1 MIHAY
6 KLIGTNLPNRIL
18 CRMNKSIHPLF
29 ALRHGVAQLLLWS
42 AFYYLLPA
50 LLPLLRAEGVP
61 TEAVSAAI
69 SGALLLWALTL
80 PVAGSLVDKGHG
92 VLLMRGGGLLGCLLM
107 VLALVLPRQVA
118 LVPIVLLG
126 FTMASTLY
134 DPCFA
139 LLLRT
144 RGLDASGAITKV
156 TLIAGLAT
164 VMTYPLVSAL
174 RHVMPW
180 PAIVLVFAVVALVG
194 VALLPSQPSAP
205 SGKVREV
212 DTRALAVA
220 SLPVILLV
228 ATPFGL
234 GIFSHASMLFVLPLA
249 LTEQGWDAAMVLLL
263 PAMLGPAQVVGR
275 LVWLK
280 FAPDGLGRRLGADAV
295 FLVAGDPGGVG
306 GQWRQLD
313 DDYSGN
319 GAAGGA
325 ARHQHRVAAAGGAQ
339 RVAGG
344 NDRPIPRFRG
354 YDRHLLHGDCT
365 GGCRF
370 CSRQF
375 RLLRAGGAGGMLE
388 LGGPAGD
395 LRPSR
400 PVAQEVGMERIIVA
414 GGAMTPFNRRKDQS
428 SWRDWAAEVFLA
440 ALDDA
445 GLGPDDIDALVFS
458 SESDFFT
465 LQLNPASVLAPD
477 LGLGGISVMRVE
489 GGGASGHV
497 AVQAAAMQVLSGQ
510 AARVAVIGA
519 EPSASQ
525 LPASDVVALYG
536 LSFDALTEG
545 MTGVDATSLYAL
557 SAAGFMQRTGANA
570 ADFAGV
576 AVRNRQHARHNPNA
590 HLPLDTD
597 IEAVLASPGHRRAL
611 SPAGLLAAVGW
622 RGMRDSGP
630 ARRCA

>member
-1 MIHAY
+1 
-6 KLIGTNLPNRIL
+6 
-18 CRMNKSIHPLF
+18 
-29 ALRHGVAQLLLWS
+29 
-42 AFYYLLPA
+42 
-50 LLPLLRAEGVP
+50 
-61 TEAVSAAI
+61 
-69 SGALLLWALTL
+69 
-80 PVAGSLVDKGHG
+80 
-92 VLLMRGGGLLGCLLM
+92 
-107 VLALVLPRQVA
+107 
-118 LVPIVLLG
+118 
-126 FTMASTLY
+126 
-134 DPCFA
+134 
-139 LLLRT
+139 
-144 RGLDASGAITKV
+144 
-156 TLIAGLAT
+156 
-164 VMTYPLVSAL
+164 
-174 RHVMPW
+174 
-180 PAIVLVFAVVALVG
+180 
-194 VALLPSQPSAP
+194 
-205 SGKVREV
+205 
-212 DTRALAVA
+212 
-220 SLPVILLV
+220 
-228 ATPFGL
+228 
-234 GIFSHASMLFVLPLA
+234 
-249 LTEQGWDAAMVLLL
+249 
-263 PAMLGPAQVVGR
+263 
-275 LVWLK
+275 
-280 FAPDGLGRRLGADAV
+280 
-295 FLVAGDPGGVG
+295 
-306 GQWRQLD
+306 
-313 DDYSGN
+313 
-319 GAAGGA
+319 
-325 ARHQHRVAAAGGAQ
+325 
-339 RVAGG
+339 
-344 NDRPIPRFRG
+344 
-354 YDRHLLHGDCT
+354 
-365 GGCRF
+365 
-370 CSRQF
+370 
-375 RLLRAGGAGGMLE
+375 
-388 LGGPAGD
+388 
-395 LRPSR
+395 
-400 PVAQEVGMERIIVA
+400 MERIIVA